1 MTIALDSA
9 ELRRA
14 TSQLV
19 GTGEA
24 APGTKAESELAAILI
39 ESFQRLGLAVEVQ
52 KFSCASWQEESVYL
66 AINGKRIKTVAM
78 PPSPSGYAEGEIV
91 HVGAGRALSLNRVE
105 GKVALVGMTPEDP
118 DFVAAQY
125 ARLAA
130 AGASAVVFYDYAPR
144 LLRRIVIGIFAS
156 YSDGPGLPPPI
167 PALAI
172 TGESGRRLLRGK
184 HYAQI
189 EVKARYTEN
198 ATSANVIAY
207 GEGEA
212 RVLLTAHY
220 DRWLAGTADDAVGV
234 AMLQLFP
241 KLLGGLRGLGYVA
254 FGAEEFGAPSY
265 SAWYWAWGSRKLVE
279 RFESSGELSDLI
291 AVLNVDVPARSPLTV
306 SASGL
311 ELREAAKEVLGG
323 SFKYELDSPY
333 FDSFSFSSAGVP
345 ALTVHSLWSYVD
357 LYHTNGDVPAAIDWE
372 AAVLAGWAV
381 ARLAREL
388 AERGRSFFRYEAWRE
403 ELKALLTRAAKYLPP
418 PAGLVELV
426 EALSVGEDTA
436 RELRRRALAAVCEG
450 DSLEPGI
457 PSCKAFPQF
466 LIVDDIEA
474 IDRFLEGGAELAE
487 LAKLKK
493 RWTMKNVRELPAAA
507 IGYLV
512 PLLSRAGQKDARE
525 YLKRA
530 RAVLASWLELSY
542 AETLEL
548 LKELSE
554 AAERPG

>member
-1 MTIALDSA
+1 MLDSV

-14 TSQLV
+14 TSQLA
-19 GTGEA
+19 GIGEA
-24 APGTKAESELAAILI
+24 APGTEAESKLAATLA
-39 ESFQRLGLAVEVQ
+39 ESFENLGLAVEIQ

-66 AINGKRIKTVAM
+66 AVDGRTVEAVAM

-91 HVGAGRALSLNRVE
+91 HVGAGRELSLNGVE

-144 LLRRIVIGIFAS
+144 FLRRIVIGIFAS

-167 PALAI
+167 PALSI
-172 TGESGRRLLRGK
+172 TGENGRRLLRGK

-357 LYHTNGDVPAAIDWE
+357 LYHTNGDVPAAIDWV
-372 AAVLAGWAV
+372 AAARAGWAV
-381 ARLAREL
+381 AQLAREL
-388 AERGRSFFRYEAWRE
+388 TERGRSFFRYEAWRE
-403 ELKALLTRAAKYLPP
+403 ELKALLARAARYLPP
-418 PAGLVELV
+418 PAELAELV
-426 EALSVGEDTA
+426 EALSAGEDTA
-436 RELRRRALAAVCEG
+436 RELRRKALAAVCEG
-450 DSLEPGI
+450 DHLEPGI

-466 LIVDDIEA
+466 LIIEDLEA
-474 IDRFLEGGAELAE
+474 IDRFLEGDAELAE

-493 RWTMKNVRELPAAA
+493 RWTVKNVRELPAAA
-507 IGYLV
+507 VGYLV
-512 PLLSRAGQKDARE
+512 PLLYRAGQKGARE
-525 YLKRA
+525 YLKFA
-530 RAVLASWLELSY
+530 RAALASWLERSY

-548 LKELSE
+548 LRELSE
-554 AAERPG
+554 TAERPG